1 MFKDEIGFLLFS
13 IISLSGGNIEEILSG
28 KTLQNVFIQEGV
40 QLINSLIFFSYE
52 IDFVEIKYR
61 KYYWTR
67 QSF

>member
-40 QLINSLIFFSYE
+40 QLINSLIFF
-52 IDFVEIKYR
+52 VTK
-61 KYYWTR
+61 
-67 QSF
+67 